1 MIRINLLPIRQAR
14 KRESV
19 KQQLILAAVV
29 LLGAGIGL
37 YLLYNSEANQV
48 AHKKAQIKSTQQQ
61 IAQYKK
67 VIGEVEKYK
76 GLEETLNQ
84 KLKIIADLIK
94 GKTGPVKVL
103 DHLSQI
109 IPKQV
114 WLTSWKESGGNVSV
128 EGEALGN
135 KYVAQFVTALKES
148 SKPAKV
154 ESPGSVAAK
163 APVAKT
169 PQYFSNIR
177 LVEVEADKDGKFVKF
192 KIVMRV
198 NYAI

>member
-19 KQQLILAAVV
+19 KQQLIFAVV
-29 LLGAGIGL
+29 VLVGAGIGL
-37 YLLYNSEANQV
+37 YLWYNSMASLVDQ
-48 AHKKAQIKSTQQQ
+48 KKRQIKSTQQQ
-61 IAQYKK
+61 IEQYKK
-67 VIGEVEKYK
+67 AIGEVEKYK
-76 GLEETLNQ
+76 GLEETLHQ

-114 WLTSWKESGGNVSV
+114 WLTSWKEKAGNVSI

-148 SKPAKV
+148 SMPAKI
-154 ESPGSVAAK
+154 ETVAGVDK
-163 APVAKT
+163 APAVAK

-177 LVEVEADKDGKFVKF
+177 LVEVAADKDGKYVDF